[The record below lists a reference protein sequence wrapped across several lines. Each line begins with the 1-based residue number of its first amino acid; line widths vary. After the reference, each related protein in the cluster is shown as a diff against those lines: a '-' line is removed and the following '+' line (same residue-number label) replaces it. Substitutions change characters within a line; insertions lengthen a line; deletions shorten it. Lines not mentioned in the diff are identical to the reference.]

1 MNQEIA
7 VSSFYLLEAWRLMPE
22 ETTKRIK
29 VNASGEVDGGE

>member
-7 VSSFYLLEAWRLMPE
+7 VSSFYLLEAWRLTPE

-29 VNASGEVDGGE
+29 VNASGEVDGGK